1 MAPVSKKL
9 QESLGLPL
17 LNDLFATGEED
28 SLYGTNEPTSKTSNK
43 KMSIPD
49 FEDILREAERDD
61 DIDDDEIDEDS
72 DYFDPDVNEE
82 TIRTNKI
89 SNKIVESSMPPLPP
103 SLPQIILSDDNQK
116 DHENEMDV
124 FSKKVESKADD
135 LIELAYSVDPKAAG
149 SILAAAT
156 KMLQLSLDAKKNK
169 RSTQLDMAK
178 IQLEAIRIEKMAAA
192 PTQQQGNIPVG
203 DIPPN
208 ARIVSREDLMK
219 RIKKD

>member
-1 MAPVSKKL
+1 M
-9 QESLGLPL
+9 
-17 LNDLFATGEED
+17 
-28 SLYGTNEPTSKTSNK
+28 
-43 KMSIPD
+43 
-49 FEDILREAERDD
+49 
-61 DIDDDEIDEDS
+61 DE
-72 DYFDPDVNEE
+72 
-82 TIRTNKI
+82 
-89 SNKIVESSMPPLPP
+89 
-103 SLPQIILSDDNQK
+103 
-116 DHENEMDV
+116 

-178 IQLEAIRIEKMAAA
+178 IQLEAIRIEKM
-192 PTQQQGNIPVG
+192 TTHQNQQQGNIPVG